1 MAILTPEEVVK
12 YVKKNQT
19 LSVHITDARVYSKTL
34 KALIKGEDYKGELI
48 KIDHIESDNKKI
60 ARDKYTFSMKDVF
73 KRLSN
78 NIENIWTSSGGTK
91 VYDIDNEEK
100 RKEFIAHVSDIRGG
114 QSVEEWNKN
123 NWTPVY
129 HYDPAG
135 VTFLEYDSQ
144 RDIDPF
150 PVNKGINNIRNY
162 IPNGICVEVIL
173 FEPKTIKAT
182 GGDVKEWRLVDDVM
196 DYIVTEAG
204 DSFVINDEK
213 SFPHPF
219 GRTPALINS
228 DLIDPDN
235 GNRLSPFDSVIEL
248 AKEYLRD
255 KSIKTIF
262 KFTQGFP
269 LFWRYVTYCKE
280 CSGTGKSGTEGSCG
294 TCSGHGIVKRRDV
307 TDSVD
312 MPVPTKDD
320 PILNPLAGFITPPIE
335 IWDKFQSELD
345 LLERVMELT
354 VWGALVEGEKSTTAT
369 GRILDIQP
377 IIQTLN
383 SYSTP
388 AEKRERKITE
398 MLANFFFP
406 DKDKSKPISSISYG
420 RMYSI
425 LSSSSSLEM
434 YHKSKE
440 NGDNNTILD
449 ALYLQILLSMYK
461 SDPVSLRINTIKSDV
476 EPYLH
481 YDLEQIGKVFGSEE
495 AQRKI
500 LFQEWWSSIIIGN
513 KNALK
518 LDEEF
523 SVWFDEKSQE
533 EEKGVENVQTQSL
546 NGAQVTSM
554 VTIVQGVGDGT
565 IPKESAINI
574 LTVSFGL
581 SKEDAEEIINP
592 IKVKQ
597 EVKQLNNNNE

>member
-1 MAILTPEEVVK
+1 MATFTPDQAVA

-19 LSVHITDARVYSKTL
+19 ISSHISDAREYSDTL
-34 KALIKGEDYKGELI
+34 KALIKGEGYKNELI
-48 KIDHIESDNKKI
+48 KIDHVESENKRI
-60 ARDKYTFSMKDVF
+60 SREKYTFSMRDVF

-114 QSVEEWNKN
+114 QSIEEWNKN

-135 VTFLEYDSQ
+135 VTFLEYDSD
-144 RDIDPF
+144 RKISPF
-150 PVNKGINNIRNY
+150 PINKSINWIRNY
-162 IPNGICVEVIL
+162 IPNGICVDVIL
-173 FEPKTIKAT
+173 FEPKT
-182 GGDVKEWRLVDDVM
+182 VKTESGEVREWRLVDDVM
-196 DYIVTEAG
+196 DYIVTESG
-204 DSFVINDEK
+204 DSFIIDEDK
-213 SFPHPF
+213 SFAHPF

-228 DLIDPDN
+228 DLVDPDN
-235 GNRLSPFDSVIEL
+235 GKRLSPFDSVVEL

-280 CSGTGKSGTEGSCG
+280 CSGTGKDGSGGTCG
-294 TCSGHGIVKRRDV
+294 TCGGHGIVKRRDV

-320 PILNPLAGFITPPIE
+320 PILNPLAGFVTPPIE
-335 IWDKFQSELD
+335 IWDKFQSELE
-345 LLERVMELT
+345 LLEKVMELT
-354 VWGALVEGEKSTTAT
+354 IWGALVEGEKSTTAT

-383 SYSTP
+383 SYSAP

-406 DKDKSKPISSISYG
+406 DKDKNKSISSISYG

-425 LSSSSSLEM
+425 LSSASALEM

-449 ALYLQILLSMYK
+449 AIYLQILLAMYK

-481 YDLEQIGKVFGSEE
+481 YDLEQITKAFGVTE
-495 AQRKI
+495 AQKKM
-500 LFQEWWSSIIIGN
+500 LFQQWWSTIIIGN
-513 KNALK
+513 NTSDK
-518 LDEEF
+518 LSEEF
-523 SVWFDEKSQE
+523 NKWFK
-533 EEKGVENVQTQSL
+533 
-546 NGAQVTSM
+546 
-554 VTIVQGVGDGT
+554 
-565 IPKESAINI
+565 
-574 LTVSFGL
+574 
-581 SKEDAEEIINP
+581 
-592 IKVKQ
+592 KQ
-597 EVKQLNNNNE
+597 ESKQTNNKNEQT